1 MEEVFGNATIALSV
15 DDLTENGIE
24 DYDQLKAKVL
34 EDVSVFKGIIISED
48 NLDEA
53 PKWRAELNKKAK
65 RISDFRIAFEK
76 DFKKR
81 IEKSTSQL
89 KELASFYADA
99 SSNIDVQVKE
109 FDEKRKQEKNAAI
122 GKIYADNIGDMV
134 QFLPM
139 PKIFNE
145 KWLNKGY
152 ALDAIT
158 KEIKAQVAAVE
169 DGIKTIQLLGTKY
182 ESQMISAFLEA
193 YNMNDA
199 LKKKAELEQIDAEME
214 RRRKAAEE
222 EELRKQAEEQVQTAG
237 ENATVV
243 PIEEVEEPKETVAEE
258 QEYRL
263 AFEVYGNKGELTA
276 LCNFIRENGYRYN
289 RLP

>member
-24 DYDQLKAKVL
+24 DYDKLKAKVL

-48 NLDEA
+48 NLEEA

-109 FDEKRKQEKNAAI
+109 FDEKRKQEKNEAI
-122 GKIYADNIGDMV
+122 GKIYEDCIEDMRE
-134 QFLPM
+134 FLPL
-139 PKIFNE
+139 E
-145 KWLNKGY
+145 KLYNDKWGNKGFS
-152 ALDAIT
+152 LSDIE
-158 KEIKAQVAAVE
+158 KEIKSRVASTKE
-169 DGIKTIQLLGTKY
+169 NIETIQGLGTKY
-182 ESQMISAFLEA
+182 ESQMISAYLVRFD
-193 YNMNDA
+193 MSDA
-199 LKKKAELEQIDAEME
+199 LKKKMELEKIDAEME

-222 EELRKQAEEQVQTAG
+222 EAKRKQEEAKAVAEREETVNTAEQS
-237 ENATVV
+237 E
-243 PIEEVEEPKETVAEE
+243 PIVEEPKQE
-258 QEYRL
+258 QQYRL
-263 AFEVYGNKGELTA
+263 AFEVYGNKEELTA

>member
-1 MEEVFGNATIALSV
+1 M
-15 DDLTENGIE
+15 
-24 DYDQLKAKVL
+24 
-34 EDVSVFKGIIISED
+34 FKGIIVSED

-99 SSNIDVQVKE
+99 SNNIDVQVKE

-122 GKIYADNIGDMV
+122 GKIYAENIADMER
-134 QFLPM
+134 FLPLE
-139 PKIFNE
+139 KIYND
-145 KWLNKGY
+145 KWTNKGY
-152 ALDAIT
+152 TLDAIT
-158 KEIKAQVAAVE
+158 KEIKAQVDSVQ
-169 DGIKTIQLLGTKY
+169 DGVKTIQMLGTKY

-199 LKKKAELEQIDAEME
+199 LKKKAELEKIDAEME

-222 EELRKQAEEQVQTAG
+222 EAIRKQAEAEAQAAV

-243 PIEEVEEPKETVAEE
+243 PIEEEESKEPIAQE

-263 AFEVYGNKGELTA
+263 AFEVFGNKEQLTE

>member
-1 MEEVFGNATIALSV
+1 MEEVFGNATLALSV

-122 GKIYADNIGDMV
+122 GKIYEDCIEDMRE
-134 QFLPM
+134 FLPL
-139 PKIFNE
+139 E
-145 KWLNKGY
+145 KLYNDKWGNKGFSL
-152 ALDAIT
+152 ADIE
-158 KEIKAQVAAVE
+158 KEIKSRVATTKDSIEA
-169 DGIKTIQLLGTKY
+169 IQTLGTKY
-182 ESQMISAFLEA
+182 ESQMISAYLARFD
-193 YNMNDA
+193 MSDA

-222 EELRKQAEEQVQTAG
+222 EELRKQAEAQVQTAV
-237 ENATVV
+237 ETATVV
-243 PIEEVEEPKETVAEE
+243 PIEKEEEPKEPIVEE

-263 AFEVYGNKGELTA
+263 AFEVFGNKEQLTA

>member
-48 NLDEA
+48 NLEEA

-99 SSNIDVQVKE
+99 SNNIDVQVKG
-109 FDEKRKQEKNAAI
+109 FDEKRKQEKNEAI
-122 GKIYADNIGDMV
+122 GKIYAENIADME
-134 QFLPM
+134 QFLPLE
-139 PKIFNE
+139 KIYNE
-145 KWLNKGY
+145 KWTNKGY
-152 ALDAIT
+152 TLDAIT
-158 KEIKAQVAAVE
+158 KEIKAQVDSVQ
-169 DGIKTIQLLGTKY
+169 DGIKTIQMLGTKY

-222 EELRKQAEEQVQTAG
+222 EELRKQAEAQAAV

-243 PIEEVEEPKETVAEE
+243 PTEEEEEPKEPIAQE

-263 AFEVYGNKGELTA
+263 AFEVFGSKEQLTA

>member
-34 EDVSVFKGIIISED
+34 EDVSVFNGIIISED

-99 SSNIDVQVKE
+99 SNNIDVQVKE
-109 FDEKRKQEKNAAI
+109 FDDKRKQEKNDAI
-122 GKIYADNIGDMV
+122 GKIYAENIADMEK
-134 QFLPM
+134 FLPLE
-139 PKIFNE
+139 KIYNE
-145 KWLNKGY
+145 KWTNKGY
-152 ALDAIT
+152 TLDAIT
-158 KEIKAQVAAVE
+158 KEIKAQVDSVQ
-169 DGIKTIQLLGTKY
+169 DGIKTIQMLGTKY

-214 RRRKAAEE
+214 RRRKDAEE
-222 EELRKQAEEQVQTAG
+222 EAIRKQAEADAQAAV

-243 PIEEVEEPKETVAEE
+243 PIEEEDEPKEPIVEE

-263 AFEVYGNKGELTA
+263 AFEVFGNKGELTS

>member
-48 NLDEA
+48 NLEDA

-81 IEKSTSQL
+81 IENSTSQL
-89 KELASFYADA
+89 KELAAFYTDA
-99 SSNIDVQVKE
+99 SNNIDTQVKG
-109 FDEKRKQEKNAAI
+109 FDEKRKQEKNEAI
-122 GKIYADNIGDMV
+122 GKIYAENIADME
-134 QFLPM
+134 QFLPLDS
-139 PKIFNE
+139 IWNE
-145 KWLNKGY
+145 KWMNKGFS
-152 ALDAIT
+152 LSDIE
-158 KEIKAQVAAVE
+158 KEIKSRVDTTRENIDA
-169 DGIKTIQLLGTKY
+169 IHLLGTKY
-182 ESQMISAFLEA
+182 ESQMISAYLVR
-193 YNMNDA
+193 MDMSDA

-222 EELRKQAEEQVQTAG
+222 EELRKQAEAKAAAESEETVNTAEQS
-237 ENATVV
+237 E
-243 PIEEVEEPKETVAEE
+243 PIVEEPKQE
-258 QEYRL
+258 QQYRL
-263 AFEVYGNKGELTA
+263 AFEVYGNKEELTA

>member
-1 MEEVFGNATIALSV
+1 MEEVFGNATLALSV

-24 DYDQLKAKVL
+24 DYDKLKEKVL

-48 NLDEA
+48 NLEEA

-122 GKIYADNIGDMV
+122 GKIYADNIGDME
-134 QFLPM
+134 QFLPLQ
-139 PKIFNE
+139 KIYND
-145 KWLNKGY
+145 KWMNKGF
-152 ALDAIT
+152 ALADIE
-158 KEIKAQVAAVE
+158 KEIKSKSESAKDNIDA
-169 DGIKTIQLLGTKY
+169 IHLLGAKY
-182 ESQMISAFLEA
+182 ESQMISAYLVRFD
-193 YNMNDA
+193 MSDA
-199 LKKKAELEQIDAEME
+199 LKRKAELEQIDAEME

-222 EELRKQAEEQVQTAG
+222 EELRKQAEAQVQAVV

-243 PIEEVEEPKETVAEE
+243 PIEEEEEPKEPIVKE

-263 AFEVYGNKGELTA
+263 AFEVFGNKEELTS

>member
-1 MEEVFGNATIALSV
+1 MEEVFGNAAIALSV

-99 SSNIDVQVKE
+99 SNNIDVQVKE

-122 GKIYADNIGDMV
+122 GKIYADNIGDME
-134 QFLPM
+134 QFLPLQ
-139 PKIFNE
+139 KIYND
-145 KWLNKGY
+145 KWMNKGF
-152 ALDAIT
+152 ALADIE
-158 KEIKAQVAAVE
+158 KEIKSKVE
-169 DGIKTIQLLGTKY
+169 SAKDNIDAIHLLGTKY
-182 ESQMISAFLEA
+182 ESQMISAYLVRFD
-193 YNMNDA
+193 MSDA

-222 EELRKQAEEQVQTAG
+222 EAIRKQAEEQAQAAV

-243 PIEEVEEPKETVAEE
+243 PIEEEEEPKEPVAEE

-263 AFEVYGNKGELTA
+263 AFEVFGSKEQLTA

-289 RLP
+289 RLQ

>member
-48 NLDEA
+48 NLEEA

-122 GKIYADNIGDMV
+122 GKIYEDCIEDMRE
-134 QFLPM
+134 FLPL
-139 PKIFNE
+139 E
-145 KWLNKGY
+145 KLYNDKWGNNGFSLS
-152 ALDAIT
+152 DIE
-158 KEIKAQVAAVE
+158 KEIKSRVATTKDNIDA
-169 DGIKTIQLLGTKY
+169 IQTLGTKY
-182 ESQMISAFLEA
+182 ESQMISAYLARFD
-193 YNMNDA
+193 MSDA

-222 EELRKQAEEQVQTAG
+222 EAIRKQEEADAQAAV

-243 PIEEVEEPKETVAEE
+243 PIEEEEEPIAQE

-263 AFEVYGNKGELTA
+263 AFEVFGSKEQLTA

>member
-24 DYDQLKAKVL
+24 DYDKLKAKVL

-48 NLDEA
+48 NLEEA

-109 FDEKRKQEKNAAI
+109 FDEKRKQEKNEAI
-122 GKIYADNIGDMV
+122 GKIYSDTIGDMG
-134 QFLPM
+134 QFLPLQ
-139 PKIFNE
+139 KIYND
-145 KWLNKGY
+145 KWMNKGFSL
-152 ALDAIT
+152 ADIE
-158 KEIKAQVAAVE
+158 KEIKSKVEAAK
-169 DGIKTIQLLGTKY
+169 DNIDAIHLLGAKY
-182 ESQMISAFLEA
+182 ESQMISAYLVRFD
-193 YNMNDA
+193 MSDA

-222 EELRKQAEEQVQTAG
+222 EAIRKQAEAEAQAAV
-237 ENATVV
+237 ENEKVV
-243 PIEEVEEPKETVAEE
+243 PIEEEEEPKEPIAQE

-263 AFEVYGNKGELTA
+263 AFEVFGNREKLTA

>member
-1 MEEVFGNATIALSV
+1 MEEVFGNATLALSV

-24 DYDQLKAKVL
+24 DYDKLKAKVL

-48 NLDEA
+48 NLEEA

-89 KELASFYADA
+89 KELAAFYTDA
-99 SSNIDVQVKE
+99 SNNIDTQVKG
-109 FDEKRKQEKNAAI
+109 FDEKRKQEKNEAI
-122 GKIYADNIGDMV
+122 GKIYAENIADME
-134 QFLPM
+134 QFLPLDS
-139 PKIFNE
+139 IWNE
-145 KWLNKGY
+145 KWMNKGFS
-152 ALDAIT
+152 LSDIE
-158 KEIKAQVAAVE
+158 KEIKSRVDTTRE
-169 DGIKTIQLLGTKY
+169 NIDTIQMLGTKY
-182 ESQMISAFLEA
+182 ESQMISAYLVRFD
-193 YNMNDA
+193 MSDA
-199 LKKKAELEQIDAEME
+199 LKKKKELEQIDAEME

-222 EELRKQAEEQVQTAG
+222 EELRKQAEAQVQAVV

-243 PIEEVEEPKETVAEE
+243 PIEEEKEPKEPIVKE

-263 AFEVYGNKGELTA
+263 AFEVFGNKEELTS

>member
-1 MEEVFGNATIALSV
+1 MEEVFGNATLALSV

-24 DYDQLKAKVL
+24 DYDKLKEKVL

-48 NLDEA
+48 NLEEA

-89 KELASFYADA
+89 KELASFYTDA
-99 SSNIDVQVKE
+99 SNNIDTQVKG
-109 FDEKRKQEKNAAI
+109 FDEKRKQEKNEAI
-122 GKIYADNIGDMV
+122 GKIYAENIADME
-134 QFLPM
+134 QFLPLDS
-139 PKIFNE
+139 IWNE
-145 KWLNKGY
+145 KWMNKGFS
-152 ALDAIT
+152 LSDIE
-158 KEIKAQVAAVE
+158 KEIKSRVDTTRE
-169 DGIKTIQLLGTKY
+169 KIDTIQMLGTKY
-182 ESQMISAFLEA
+182 ESQMISAYLVRFD
-193 YNMNDA
+193 MSDA
-199 LKKKAELEQIDAEME
+199 LKKKKELEQIDAEME

-222 EELRKQAEEQVQTAG
+222 EELRKQAEAQVQAVV

-243 PIEEVEEPKETVAEE
+243 PIEEEEEPKEPIVKE

-263 AFEVYGNKGELTA
+263 AFEVFGNKEELTS

-289 RLP
+289 RLS

>member
-48 NLDEA
+48 NLEEA

-122 GKIYADNIGDMV
+122 GKIYEDCIEDMRE
-134 QFLPM
+134 FLPL
-139 PKIFNE
+139 E
-145 KWLNKGY
+145 KLYNDKWGNKGFSL
-152 ALDAIT
+152 ADIE
-158 KEIKAQVAAVE
+158 KEIKSRVATTKDSIEA
-169 DGIKTIQLLGTKY
+169 IQTLGTKY
-182 ESQMISAFLEA
+182 ESQMISAYLARFD
-193 YNMNDA
+193 MSDA

-222 EELRKQAEEQVQTAG
+222 EAIRKQAEADAQAAV

-243 PIEEVEEPKETVAEE
+243 PIEEEEEPKEPIVKE

-263 AFEVYGNKGELTA
+263 AFEVFGNKEELTS

>member
-48 NLDEA
+48 TLEEA

-122 GKIYADNIGDMV
+122 GKIYEDCIEDMRE
-134 QFLPM
+134 FLPL
-139 PKIFNE
+139 E
-145 KWLNKGY
+145 KLYNDKWGNKGFSL
-152 ALDAIT
+152 ADIE
-158 KEIKAQVAAVE
+158 KEIKSRVATTKDSIEA
-169 DGIKTIQLLGTKY
+169 IQTLGTKY
-182 ESQMISAFLEA
+182 ESQMISAYLARFD
-193 YNMNDA
+193 MSDA

-222 EELRKQAEEQVQTAG
+222 EAIRKQAEADAQAAV

-243 PIEEVEEPKETVAEE
+243 PIEEEEEPKEPIVKE

-263 AFEVYGNKGELTA
+263 AFEVFGNKEELTS
-276 LCNFIRENGYRYN
+276 LCNFIRENGYRYK

>member
-24 DYDQLKAKVL
+24 DYDKLKAKVL

-48 NLDEA
+48 NLEEA

-89 KELASFYADA
+89 KELAAFYTDA
-99 SSNIDVQVKE
+99 SNNIDTQVKG
-109 FDEKRKQEKNAAI
+109 FDEKRKQEKNEAI
-122 GKIYADNIGDMV
+122 GKIYAENISDME
-134 QFLPM
+134 QFLPLDS
-139 PKIFNE
+139 IWNE
-145 KWLNKGY
+145 KWMNKGFS
-152 ALDAIT
+152 LSDIE
-158 KEIKAQVAAVE
+158 KEIKSRV
-169 DGIKTIQLLGTKY
+169 DTTRGNIDTIQMLGTKY
-182 ESQMISAFLEA
+182 ESQMISAYLVRFD
-193 YNMNDA
+193 MSDA

-222 EELRKQAEEQVQTAG
+222 EELRKQEEAKAAAESEETVNTAEQS
-237 ENATVV
+237 E
-243 PIEEVEEPKETVAEE
+243 PIVEEPKQE
-258 QEYRL
+258 QQYRL
-263 AFEVYGNKGELTA
+263 AFEVYGNKEELTA

>member
-109 FDEKRKQEKNAAI
+109 FDEKRKQEKNEAI
-122 GKIYADNIGDMV
+122 GKIYSDTIGDME
-134 QFLPM
+134 QFLPLQ
-139 PKIFNE
+139 KLYND
-145 KWLNKGY
+145 KWTNKGY
-152 ALDAIT
+152 TLDAIR
-158 KEIKAQVAAVE
+158 KEIKAQVDSVQ
-169 DGIKTIQLLGTKY
+169 DGINTIQLLGTKY

-222 EELRKQAEEQVQTAG
+222 EAIRKQAEADAQAAV

-243 PIEEVEEPKETVAEE
+243 PIEEKEEPKEPIAQE

-263 AFEVYGNKGELTA
+263 AFEVFGNKEQLTA

>member
-24 DYDQLKAKVL
+24 DYDKLKAKVL

-48 NLDEA
+48 NLEEA

-122 GKIYADNIGDMV
+122 GKIYEDCIEDMRE
-134 QFLPM
+134 FLPL
-139 PKIFNE
+139 E
-145 KWLNKGY
+145 KLYNDKWGNNGFSL
-152 ALDAIT
+152 ADIE
-158 KEIKAQVAAVE
+158 KEIKSRVATTKDSIEA
-169 DGIKTIQLLGTKY
+169 IQTLGTKY
-182 ESQMISAFLEA
+182 ESQMISAYLARFD
-193 YNMNDA
+193 MSDA

-222 EELRKQAEEQVQTAG
+222 EELRKQAEAQVQAVV

-243 PIEEVEEPKETVAEE
+243 PIEEEKEPKEPIVKE

-263 AFEVYGNKGELTA
+263 AFEVFGNKEQLTA

>member
-48 NLDEA
+48 NLEEA

-122 GKIYADNIGDMV
+122 GKIYAENIADMEK
-134 QFLPM
+134 FLPLE
-139 PKIFNE
+139 KIYNE
-145 KWLNKGY
+145 KWTNKGY
-152 ALDAIT
+152 TLDAIT
-158 KEIKAQVAAVE
+158 KEIKAQVDSVQ
-169 DGIKTIQLLGTKY
+169 DGIKTIQMLGTKY

-222 EELRKQAEEQVQTAG
+222 EAIRKQAEADAQAAV

-243 PIEEVEEPKETVAEE
+243 PIEEEEEPKEPIAQE

-263 AFEVYGNKGELTA
+263 AFEVFGNKEQLTA

>member
-122 GKIYADNIGDMV
+122 GKIYEDCIEDMRE
-134 QFLPM
+134 FLPL
-139 PKIFNE
+139 E
-145 KWLNKGY
+145 KLYNDKWGNKGFSL
-152 ALDAIT
+152 ADIE
-158 KEIKAQVAAVE
+158 KEIKSRVATTKDSIEA
-169 DGIKTIQLLGTKY
+169 IQTLGTKY
-182 ESQMISAFLEA
+182 ESQMISAYLARFD
-193 YNMNDA
+193 MSDA

-222 EELRKQAEEQVQTAG
+222 EAIRKQAEADAQAAV

-243 PIEEVEEPKETVAEE
+243 PIEEEEEPIAQE

-263 AFEVYGNKGELTA
+263 AFEVFGSKEQLTA
-276 LCNFIRENGYRYN
+276 LCNYIRENGYRYN

>member
-48 NLDEA
+48 NLEEA

-89 KELASFYADA
+89 KELASFYTDA
-99 SSNIDVQVKE
+99 SNNIDTQVKG
-109 FDEKRKQEKNAAI
+109 FDEKRKQEKNEAI
-122 GKIYADNIGDMV
+122 GKIYEDCIEDMRE
-134 QFLPM
+134 FLPLE
-139 PKIFNE
+139 KIYNE
-145 KWLNKGY
+145 KWTNKGY
-152 ALDAIT
+152 TLDAIT
-158 KEIKAQVAAVE
+158 KEIKAQVDSVQ
-169 DGIKTIQLLGTKY
+169 DGIKTIQMLGTKY

-214 RRRKAAEE
+214 RRRKATEE
-222 EELRKQAEEQVQTAG
+222 EAIRKQAEADAQAVV
-237 ENATVV
+237 ENAKVV
-243 PIEEVEEPKETVAEE
+243 PIEEEDELKEPIAQE

-263 AFEVYGNKGELTA
+263 AFEVFGNKEQLTA

>member
-34 EDVSVFKGIIISED
+34 EDVSVFNGIIISED
-48 NLDEA
+48 NLEEA

-122 GKIYADNIGDMV
+122 GKIYEDCIEDMRE
-134 QFLPM
+134 FLPL
-139 PKIFNE
+139 E
-145 KWLNKGY
+145 KLYNDKWGNKGFS
-152 ALDAIT
+152 LSDIE
-158 KEIKAQVAAVE
+158 KEIKSRVATTKDNIDA
-169 DGIKTIQLLGTKY
+169 IQTLGTKY
-182 ESQMISAFLEA
+182 ESQMISAYLARFD
-193 YNMNDA
+193 MSDA

-222 EELRKQAEEQVQTAG
+222 EAIRKQAEADAQAAV

-243 PIEEVEEPKETVAEE
+243 PIEEEEEPKEPIAQE

-263 AFEVYGNKGELTA
+263 AFEVFGNKEQLTA

>member
-122 GKIYADNIGDMV
+122 GKIYEDCIEDMRE
-134 QFLPM
+134 FLPL
-139 PKIFNE
+139 E
-145 KWLNKGY
+145 KLYNDKWGNKGFSL
-152 ALDAIT
+152 ADIE
-158 KEIKAQVAAVE
+158 KEIKSRVATTKDSIEA
-169 DGIKTIQLLGTKY
+169 IQTLGTKY
-182 ESQMISAFLEA
+182 ESQMISAYLARFD
-193 YNMNDA
+193 MSDA

-222 EELRKQAEEQVQTAG
+222 EAIRKQAEADAQAAV

-243 PIEEVEEPKETVAEE
+243 PIEEEEEPKEPIVKE

-263 AFEVYGNKGELTA
+263 AFEVFGNKEELTS

>member
-122 GKIYADNIGDMV
+122 GKIYEDCIEDMRE
-134 QFLPM
+134 FLPL
-139 PKIFNE
+139 E
-145 KWLNKGY
+145 KLYNDKWGNKGFSL
-152 ALDAIT
+152 ADIE
-158 KEIKAQVAAVE
+158 KEIKSRVATTKDSIEA
-169 DGIKTIQLLGTKY
+169 IQTLGTKY
-182 ESQMISAFLEA
+182 ESQMISAYLARFD
-193 YNMNDA
+193 MSDA

-222 EELRKQAEEQVQTAG
+222 EELRKQAEADAQAAV

-243 PIEEVEEPKETVAEE
+243 PIEEEEEPKEPIEQE

-263 AFEVYGNKGELTA
+263 AFEVFGSKEQLTA

>member
-122 GKIYADNIGDMV
+122 GKIYEDCIEDMRE
-134 QFLPM
+134 FLPL
-139 PKIFNE
+139 E
-145 KWLNKGY
+145 KLYNDKWGNKGFSL
-152 ALDAIT
+152 ADIE
-158 KEIKAQVAAVE
+158 KEIKSRVATTKDSIEA
-169 DGIKTIQLLGTKY
+169 IQTLGTKY
-182 ESQMISAFLEA
+182 ESQMISAYLVRFD
-193 YNMNDA
+193 MSDA

-222 EELRKQAEEQVQTAG
+222 EELRKQAEAQAQAAV

-243 PIEEVEEPKETVAEE
+243 PIEEVEEPKEPIAQE

-263 AFEVYGNKGELTA
+263 AFEVFGNKEQLTA